1 MKYKTVKINRLFVVK
16 SIILCLFL
24 LYTLMVIDFT
34 LINDNFGR
42 SVSSN
47 IFSAD
52 RSTVN
57 EYISQKINLVPFA
70 TVKLFINAYK
80 DAHLEPHI
88 VAENIFGNLFVFMPF
103 AFFLPNIF
111 KRINSFW
118 KFFAYI
124 SAAVLIIEVLQI
136 VFLTGS
142 ADIDDFILNVAGASV
157 AYGVLNIPK
166 IKRAVNKLLFGEF
179 NEIKG

>member
-1 MKYKTVKINRLFVVK
+1 MRSKTITFNRSSVSRIILILLFV
-16 SIILCLFL
+16 I
-24 LYTLMVIDFT
+24 YTLTVIDFT

-70 TVKLFINAYK
+70 TVRLFINAYK

-88 VAENIFGNLFVFMPF
+88 VVENIFGNFFVFMPF

-166 IKRAVNKLLFGEF
+166 IKRAVNKFLFGEF